1 MRFGLTDRESEI
13 FRYLLAQRGIGA
25 YEIVRPLN
33 EGTDLPGST
42 YQAEVEEISGYIAT
56 STSAYYFWLY
66 WNNGN
71 FSLGPWREL
80 DPTMLADSRDGD
92 MAEILEA
99 QHRLRREE
107 QTPSRFAPF
116 SMTFVQERR
125 KALREGR
132 LSGREEVIL
141 RWLLEK
147 KEITTYEIVGATP
160 AGRELPGS
168 VYPGEVESWY
178 GYVVTATAVYFF
190 QLDWLDGHYTLGEED
205 GLWQKVNPA
214 QTDEKER
221 IVEAQERLL
230 SRE

>member
-1 MRFGLTDRESEI
+1 
-13 FRYLLAQRGIGA
+13 
-25 YEIVRPLN
+25 
-33 EGTDLPGST
+33 
-42 YQAEVEEISGYIAT
+42 
-56 STSAYYFWLY
+56 
-66 WNNGN
+66 
-71 FSLGPWREL
+71 
-80 DPTMLADSRDGD
+80 
-92 MAEILEA
+92 
-99 QHRLRREE
+99 
-107 QTPSRFAPF
+107 
-116 SMTFVQERR
+116 MTFVQERR

-205 GLWQKVNPA
+205 GLWQQVNPD
-214 QTDEKER
+214 QTDEQAR
-221 IVEAQERLL
+221 IGEAQERLP